1 MGTIDLDVISDKVA
15 SLNNTKT
22 TLQKELDSLKV
33 PVAESVMTDEE
44 IRSIAGLMKDDLPLE
59 DKRSIVQ
66 SLIYYI
72 EIDEEKIIVHWK
84 F

>member
-1 MGTIDLDVISDKVA
+1 M
-15 SLNNTKT
+15 N
-22 TLQKELDSLKV
+22 V
-33 PVAESVMTDEE
+33 PKKESVMTAEE
-44 IRSIAGLMKDDLPLE
+44 IRDVASLMKDDLPLE

-72 EIDEEKIIVHWK
+72 EIDEENVIIHWK